1 MNTNNWVCKSIVLL
15 LISLALASCDK
26 EKHLEGGEL
35 TEQSAT
41 LEIIT
46 KDKTELADPYTL
58 RSIEIDKPEIEQTTI
73 DLRAHLT
80 LSTEGEKAISISI
93 DEEAAKKYGKGNV
106 KLLPSSAIS
115 IPKEI
120 TPIPAFAVTSEPIS
134 VTINLTDEIEFDEI
148 YTFALR
154 LDPINGAKM
163 NKPNDVVIF
172 TLLREENK
180 VQVKK
185 AVLLTRD
192 FYFDLAKDFSHR
204 GDFTME
210 CLVNAE
216 KFRDSEDEGEAQIS
230 TLMGIEGGT
239 LLRFGDAGVP
249 GNKLQAAG
257 EVIDLPFETKAWY
270 HVAFTYEAA
279 TQIVTV
285 YIDGEMKS
293 SFRKPCSIVPRG
305 DKWYIG
311 RSWSSNRG
319 LQAML
324 AEVRVWQSVRKPSEI
339 MEHMM
344 QEDPKNPDL
353 LAYWK
358 MNSADGEKVTD
369 LTGNGYDLIL
379 KVQQGS
385 ADPKVNVVT
394 LDTPLDS
401 VEK

>member
-93 DEEAAKKYGKGNV
+93 DEEAAKKYSKGNV

-154 LDPINGAKM
+154 LDPINGC
-163 NKPNDVVIF
+163 
-172 TLLREENK
+172 LLY
-180 VQVKK
+180 
-185 AVLLTRD
+185 T
-192 FYFDLAKDFSHR
+192 SPSP
-204 GDFTME
+204 
-210 CLVNAE
+210 
-216 KFRDSEDEGEAQIS
+216 RDS
-230 TLMGIEGGT
+230 
-239 LLRFGDAGVP
+239 
-249 GNKLQAAG
+249 
-257 EVIDLPFETKAWY
+257 
-270 HVAFTYEAA
+270 
-279 TQIVTV
+279 
-285 YIDGEMKS
+285 
-293 SFRKPCSIVPRG
+293 
-305 DKWYIG
+305 
-311 RSWSSNRG
+311 
-319 LQAML
+319 
-324 AEVRVWQSVRKPSEI
+324 
-339 MEHMM
+339 
-344 QEDPKNPDL
+344 
-353 LAYWK
+353 
-358 MNSADGEKVTD
+358 
-369 LTGNGYDLIL
+369 
-379 KVQQGS
+379 
-385 ADPKVNVVT
+385 
-394 LDTPLDS
+394 
-401 VEK
+401 

>member
-1 MNTNNWVCKSIVLL
+1 MNTNNWVCKSIMLL

-26 EKHLEGGEL
+26 EKPLEGGEL
-35 TEQSAT
+35 IEQRAT
-41 LEIIT
+41 LEIINN
-46 KDKTELADPYTL
+46 DRVEMASPYSL
-58 RSIEIDKPEIEQTTI
+58 RSIQINDPDEEEVTVY
-73 DLRAHLT
+73 LRAHLA
-80 LSTEGEKAISISI
+80 LSTEGEKPISISV
-93 DEEAAKKYGKGNV
+93 DEEAAKQYGKGDV
-106 KLLPSSAIS
+106 KLLPSSAIE
-115 IPKEI
+115 IPKDI
-120 TPIPAFAVTSEPIS
+120 TPIRGTAITSDPIP
-134 VTINLTDEIEFDEI
+134 VTIRITKDIEFDQL

-154 LDPINGAKM
+154 LDPIQGAKS
-163 NKPNDVVIF
+163 NRPNDVAIF
-172 TLLREENK
+172 TLLREENTPE
-180 VQVKK
+180 VKR

-210 CLVNAE
+210 CLVNAQ
-216 KFRDSEDEGEAQIS
+216 KFRDSEDVGEAMIS

-249 GNKLQAAG
+249 GNYLQAAG
-257 EVIDLPFETKAWY
+257 EKINLPFETKAWY
-270 HVAFTYEAA
+270 HIAFTYEAA
-279 TQIVTV
+279 TQIATV